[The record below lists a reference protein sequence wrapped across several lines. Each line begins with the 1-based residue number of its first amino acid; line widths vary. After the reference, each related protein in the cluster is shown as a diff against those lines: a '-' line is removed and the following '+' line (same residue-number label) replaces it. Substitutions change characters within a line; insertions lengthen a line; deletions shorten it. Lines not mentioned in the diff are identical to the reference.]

1 VSTSSPQPRWQ
12 RRAESRPQELLDA
25 ALTVFVERGYAA
37 ASLDEVARRA
47 GVSKG
52 TLYLYFD
59 NKVELFKAVV
69 RQSLISSMD
78 DARAQAAQYPGGSWE
93 LLALVLGEFT
103 RRVVMSPL
111 SGIPKL
117 IIAEAGNFPEIT
129 RFYFDEVVLRGRM
142 LIQGILERGIAN
154 GEFRAVDTNEVWRIV
169 IAPLILGMLW
179 KHSFL
184 PFDPQGLDFEQHLRA
199 HLDLLR
205 HGLAS
210 AGAGSPPPL

>member
-1 VSTSSPQPRWQ
+1 MSDDLPQPRWQ
-12 RRAESRPQELLDA
+12 RRAESRPQEVLDA

-52 TLYLYFD
+52 TLYLYYA
-59 NKVELFKAVV
+59 NKAELFKAVV
-69 RQSLISSMD
+69 RLSLISSID
-78 DARAQAAQYPGGSWE
+78 EARARTEQHPGSSWE

-103 RRVVMSPL
+103 RRVVMSPF

-117 IIAEAGNFPEIT
+117 ILGESGNFPDIA
-129 RFYFDEVVLRGRM
+129 RFYYDEVVQRGQA
-142 LIQGILERGIAN
+142 LIQSVLERGIAT
-154 GEFRAVDTNEVWRIV
+154 GEFRAIDTEEAWRIV
-169 IAPLILGMLW
+169 IAPLVLSMLW
-179 KHSFL
+179 KHTFQ
-184 PFDPQGLDFEQHLRA
+184 PFEPHGLDFERHLRT

-210 AGAGSPPPL
+210 DPAPRQE

>member
-1 VSTSSPQPRWQ
+1 MTSAVPQPRWQ
-12 RRAESRPQELLDA
+12 RRAESRPQEVLDA

-52 TLYLYFD
+52 TLYLYYA
-59 NKVELFKAVV
+59 NKAELFKAVV
-69 RQSLISSMD
+69 RQSLISSID
-78 DARAQAAQYPGGSWE
+78 AARARTEQHPDSSWE

-129 RFYFDEVVLRGRM
+129 RFYFDEVVQRGRT
-142 LIQGILERGIAN
+142 LIQGILERGIAS
-154 GEFRAVDTNEVWRIV
+154 GEFRAIDAEEAWRIV
-169 IAPLILGMLW
+169 IAPLVLNMLW
-179 KHSFL
+179 KHTFL
-184 PFDPQGLDFEQHLRA
+184 PCEPQGLDFERQLRA

-205 HGLAS
+205 HGLAGD
-210 AGAGSPPPL
+210 ATPRQESP